1 MKSKL
6 IASAGLLWGSLA
18 MASPPVEVR
27 IDSGGQ
33 FDINRIYSGAF
44 SASGGFNTQGT
55 VTDSPR
61 FTGQAI
67 HVMRTIVTSDRESVV
82 FELNANHVKGWNV
95 VPNWCAPPA
104 TIPSGTVLV
113 PESGNW
119 KVLSGTGKYAPL
131 QGTGSWA
138 AWVVVDPVQGL
149 PVSATDCMAGKLQLD

>member
-1 MKSKL
+1 MKRIL
-6 IASAGLLWGSLA
+6 IAAVALLWGSSL

-33 FDINRIYSGAF
+33 FDINRIYSGVF
-44 SASGGFNTQGT
+44 SASGAITTQGT
-55 VTDSPR
+55 VIDSPR

-67 HVMRTIVTSDRESVV
+67 HVMRTLVTSDRETMVL
-82 FELNANHVKGWNV
+82 ELNASHIKGLHV
-95 VPNWCAPPA
+95 VPTWCLPPA

-131 QGTGSWA
+131 MGTGSWA
-138 AWVVVDPVQGL
+138 SWVVFDPALGR
-149 PVSATDCMAGKLQLD
+149 PVSATDCMAGKLQID

>member
-1 MKSKL
+1 MKSIL
-6 IASAGLLWGSLA
+6 IAAVALLSGSLV

-44 SASGGFNTQGT
+44 SASGAINTQGT
-55 VTDSPR
+55 LTDSPR
-61 FTGQAI
+61 FSGQAI
-67 HVMRTIVTSDRESVV
+67 HVMRTMITSDRETLVL
-82 FELNANHVKGWNV
+82 ELNANHVKGWNV
-95 VPNWCAPPA
+95 VPTWCLPPA

-138 AWVVVDPVQGL
+138 AWVVFDPALGL